1 MSWKDV
7 KRENRRGTTCFRG
20 IRRQCVGRTDCPA
33 AGTPRDLDM
42 DSNAT
47 QSDEDMEM
55 LAQPLTP
62 EEPPEQSEATRLYVY
77 REATTRSS

>member
-1 MSWKDV
+1 
-7 KRENRRGTTCFRG
+7 
-20 IRRQCVGRTDCPA
+20 
-33 AGTPRDLDM
+33 M